1 MNSSLVSPSS
11 ALQIIWACYV
21 ENLWSYKPNSVVA
34 KAAYSFKVLALA
46 LLLPILILILLLS
59 LFKFLSNLSILNFFC
74 VQDITSYTI
83 ARTLGVV
90 DIVKA
95 STSDKQ
101 TMYPRR
107 EPPSIHIREASV
119 DRIKEDSTQTTKDNL
134 RSQIFTLDSDSSQSI
149 AVLDSLS
156 APSDVRLT
164 EYFTSEDNNLELS
177 GVGVFSPATSRPP
190 SPTISRRKLEPEIHS
205 TLSLHEFEIDD
216 GSVHFRRRNKPLAAL
231 ESIQQ

>member
-1 MNSSLVSPSS
+1 MNFSSLSPSS
-11 ALQIIWACYV
+11 VLQILWACYV

-46 LLLPILILILLLS
+46 LLLPILILILL
-59 LFKFLSNLSILNFFC
+59 
-74 VQDITSYTI
+74 DITSYTI

-119 DRIKEDSTQTTKDNL
+119 DRSNEDSAQKTKVNL
-134 RSQIFTLDSDSSQSI
+134 RSHFFTLDSDSSQSI

-190 SPTISRRKLEPEIHS
+190 SPTTSRRKLEPEIHS

-216 GSVHFRRRNKPLAAL
+216 GSAHFRKRNTPLAAL
-231 ESIQQ
+231 ESIRQ